1 MRSTISL
8 WHSKANEILSHQL
21 RELREYVGTIE
32 SSLPSKTAQ
41 NLNDISIV
49 AKSMID
55 ERDNKTG
62 EKEIDRMLKVMP
74 YFNGDSGDN
83 FEAWVLSAKKIISYG
98 KNCTEEQKLDVVLTK
113 VRGNALETLEFCGN
127 LNSVDLVFS
136 NLKKTYGKDQRALIS
151 NLKQLSNESVK
162 LFSVRLKNNLRALGI
177 VEVASNPSVIALDYF
192 ISGLL
197 PTISKRVKQLLPETY
212 SAAEGYAFQI
222 ECENL
227 SSQAKKNEFLN
238 SF

>member
-1 MRSTISL
+1 
-8 WHSKANEILSHQL
+8 
-21 RELREYVGTIE
+21 
-32 SSLPSKTAQ
+32 
-41 NLNDISIV
+41 
-49 AKSMID
+49 MID
-55 ERDNKTG
+55 ERDKIMG

-83 FEAWVLSAKKIISYG
+83 FESWVLSARKIISYG

-113 VRGNALETLEFCGN
+113 VRGNALETLEYCGN

-227 SSQAKKNEFLN
+227 SSQAKNNESLY
-238 SF
+238 SV